1 MIMSLGNVKWTREA
15 QDRDLC
21 CVLTVI
27 MDLEVSMLKMRA
39 AGSFETLLA
48 FS

>member
-1 MIMSLGNVKWTREA
+1 MLMSLGNVKWTREA

-21 CVLTVI
+21 CALTMI
-27 MDLEVSMLKMRA
+27 MNLEVSLLKMRA
-39 AGSFETLLA
+39 VDSSETLA

>member
-1 MIMSLGNVKWTREA
+1 MLMNLGNVKWTQGA

-21 CVLTVI
+21 CAMTMI
-27 MDLEVSMLKMRA
+27 MNLEVSLLKMRA
-39 AGSFETLLA
+39 AGSSETLLA

>member
-1 MIMSLGNVKWTREA
+1 MLMSLGNVKWTRDA

-21 CVLTVI
+21 YVLTVI
-27 MDLEVSMLKMRA
+27 MNLEVSTLKMRA
-39 AGSFETLLA
+39 AGSSETLLA